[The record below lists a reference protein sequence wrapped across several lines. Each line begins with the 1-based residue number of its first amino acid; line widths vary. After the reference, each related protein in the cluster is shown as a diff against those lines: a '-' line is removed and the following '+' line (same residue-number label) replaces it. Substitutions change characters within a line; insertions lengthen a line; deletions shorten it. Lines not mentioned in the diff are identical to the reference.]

1 MYRIAPLIA
10 AVMVLSACSPEQTAQ
25 LQQQAS
31 AAIGS
36 VHQVVQDSS
45 APLAELKQ
53 QASAAIGS
61 TDKLKHQASAAI
73 GVAKRVGAAEAI
85 LDPEL
90 GQQIDAA
97 KQQVD
102 AVKQA
107 ADAVTGKP

>member
-1 MYRIAPLIA
+1 MYRIAPLC
-10 AVMVLSACSPEQTAQ
+10 AVVVALSACSPEQTAQ

-61 TDKLKHQASAAI
+61 TDKLKQQASAAI
-73 GVAKRVGAAEAI
+73 GVAKRVGAAAAI
-85 LDPEL
+85 LNPEL
-90 GQQIDAA
+90 GQQIDEA
-97 KQQVD
+97 
-102 AVKQA
+102 KQA
-107 ADAVTGKP
+107 AGALTGKP